1 MAVRLVLTDMDRLV
15 AFRIKGGEGDWPW
28 PRNTG
33 EVVFTIPL
41 EDVDAVSAASE
52 RREGRKGLPVRFVR
66 IELTLKNAEDALVKY
81 LAGSVLTLVCPF
93 EQAPRGRALAAAIE
107 NRLATPG

>member
-1 MAVRLVLTDMDRLV
+1 MALRLVLTDMDRLV
-15 AFRIKGGEGDWPW
+15 AFRLKGGGEWF
-28 PRNTG
+28 PRNAG

-52 RREGRKGLPVRFVR
+52 RREGRKGLPLRFARV
-66 IELTLKNAEDALVKY
+66 ELRLKNAEDALVEY

-93 EQAPRGRALAAAIE
+93 
-107 NRLATPG
+107 